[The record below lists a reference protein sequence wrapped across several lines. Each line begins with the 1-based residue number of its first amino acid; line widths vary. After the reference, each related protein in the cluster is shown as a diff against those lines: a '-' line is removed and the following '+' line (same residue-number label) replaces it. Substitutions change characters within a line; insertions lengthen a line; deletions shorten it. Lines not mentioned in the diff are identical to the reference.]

1 MESLLKPDAGR
12 DDIFQAAGQGLTG
25 VDGTVAPIGWWDAHS
40 EIEATPELE
49 LQALNDSS
57 RAQLIGSVLLALKE
71 ALENVEESGGSLR
84 ELIKRVARVSAN
96 DWMCTM
102 SLDVGAEDRC
112 ARVVSLAGDAADE
125 KIWQSGKRIDG
136 VFFEHQL
143 KFYRRECSRR

>member
-25 VDGTVAPIGWWDAHS
+25 VAGTVVPIGWWDAHT

-49 LQALNDSS
+49 LQALSESS
-57 RAQLIGSVLLALKE
+57 RAQLISSVLLALKE
-71 ALENVEESGGSLR
+71 ALENAEESGGSLR

-96 DWMCTM
+96 DWMCAM
-102 SLDVGAEDRC
+102 SLDVGAQDRC

-125 KIWQSGKRIDG
+125 KIWQSGKRIE
-136 VFFEHQL
+136 VFSVGHELTFN
-143 KFYRRECSRR
+143 RRGRSRR